1 MGLDYMDGIG
11 LQYVEA
17 WDLDYNMVK
26 HGIGL
31 HGWDWVAIW

>member
-1 MGLDYMDGIG
+1 MDGIG